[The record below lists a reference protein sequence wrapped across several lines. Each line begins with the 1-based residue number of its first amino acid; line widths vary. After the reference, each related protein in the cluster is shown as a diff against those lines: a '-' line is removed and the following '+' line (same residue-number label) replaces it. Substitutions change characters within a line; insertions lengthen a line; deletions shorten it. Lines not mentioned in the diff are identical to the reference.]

1 MSSLETYMLKNK
13 VIEYITVNLK
23 NFNSFD
29 NVYLFG
35 SVLSEDLYPKD
46 IDLLLVYSQY
56 SNQLLNNIHLI
67 RSILQNEFNEP
78 IDLTVLSSKELEE
91 TDFLRRIK
99 QYYQIK

>member
-1 MSSLETYMLKNK
+1 MLKNK

>member
-1 MSSLETYMLKNK
+1 MSSLEISMLKNK
-13 VIEYITVNLK
+13 VIEYITTNLK
-23 NFNSFD
+23 DFNAFD

-46 IDLLLVYSQY
+46 IDLLLVYSQH

-67 RSILQNEFNEP
+67 RSNLQNEFKET
-78 IDLTVLSSKELEE
+78 IDLTVLSFDELEE

-99 QYYQIK
+99 QYYQLK